1 MKYILLIIG
10 LVIASFILGYSIA
23 NLNTSQTE
31 QPVQYNKASENK
43 ANTPSDWIKEDQIQV
58 DNNKVIINIK
68 DAKWARFTNTDS
80 MLPFLDENSNAIEI
94 IPTNENEIHIGDI
107 VSYRAFTNDIVIHRV
122 IEKGT
127 DEQGVYFILK
137 GDNNPYPD
145 PEKVRFS
152 QIQRILVAVIY

>member
-1 MKYILLIIG
+1 MKWALLTLG
-10 LVIASFILGYSIA
+10 LVIVAFFLGYSIS
-23 NLNTSQTE
+23 NNQETQMPQSYSIEEKNTS
-31 QPVQYNKASENK
+31 S
-43 ANTPSDWIKEDQIQV
+43 PSDWIKENQIQV
-58 DNNKVIINIK
+58 QKDKVIINIEN
-68 DAKWARFTNTDS
+68 AKWAKFTDTDS
-80 MLPFLDENSNAIEI
+80 MLPFLDENSNAIEV
-94 IPTNENEIHIGDI
+94 IPRNENDIKIGDI

-152 QIQRILVAVIY
+152 QVQRVLVAVIY

>member
-1 MKYILLIIG
+1 MKWALITMGLII
-10 LVIASFILGYSIA
+10 VAFFLGYSVSDNQETQMPQSYA
-23 NLNTSQTE
+23 ADEKNTS
-31 QPVQYNKASENK
+31 S
-43 ANTPSDWIKEDQIQV
+43 PSDWIKENQIQV
-58 DNNKVIINIK
+58 QKDKVVINIEN
-68 DAKWARFTNTDS
+68 AKWAKFTDTDS
-80 MLPFLDENSNAIEI
+80 MLPFLDENSNAIEV
-94 IPTNENEIHIGDI
+94 IPRNENDIKIGDI

-152 QIQRILVAVIY
+152 QIQRVLVAVIY

>member
-1 MKYILLIIG
+1 MKWALITLG
-10 LVIASFILGYSIA
+10 LVIVAFFLGYSIS
-23 NLNTSQTE
+23 NNQETQMPQSYSIEEKNTS
-31 QPVQYNKASENK
+31 S
-43 ANTPSDWIKEDQIQV
+43 PSDWIKENQIQV
-58 DNNKVIINIK
+58 QKDKVIINIEN
-68 DAKWARFTNTDS
+68 AKWAKFTDTDS
-80 MLPFLDENSNAIEI
+80 MLPFLDENSNAIEV
-94 IPTNENEIHIGDI
+94 IPRNENDIKIGDI

-152 QIQRILVAVIY
+152 QVQRVLVAVIY